1 MSKVYPFSGKSSA
14 ASSLNSVEELLE
26 ELRAGRMV
34 VVMDDEDRENEG
46 DLLMPASLVRP
57 EDINFMARYGR
68 GLICLTLTRE
78 RCRQLRLPLMVSETD
93 KDRRTNFTLSI
104 EAAQGVTT
112 GISAYDRAHTV
123 RTAVHPGARPEDLRQ
138 PGHIFPIM
146 AQPGG
151 VLTRAGHTE
160 AGCDLARLAG
170 FEPAAVIVEIM
181 NDDGTMARRPDLEA
195 FAHTHNLKIGTI
207 AELIRYRLRN
217 ERSVERISEQAVQT
231 EFGEFRLF
239 LYEDHVHRDVHLALT
254 HGAVTDSSVPLVR
267 VHIADTLRDLVGVK
281 GATRAWTL
289 RDALHRIAQEGS
301 GVIVILRA
309 REEPRELVQAM
320 QALAISGGQTIPAGQ
335 SITGLLEPRP
345 PGGVLRTYGVG
356 AQILKDLGVRRMR
369 VLSAP
374 KQLHGISAFDLE
386 IEGYVD
392 EES

>member
-1 MSKVYPFSGKSSA
+1 MSNVFSFAGKSAGAGLHSI
-14 ASSLNSVEELLE
+14 EELLE

-46 DLLMPASLVRP
+46 DLIMPASLVRP

-78 RCRQLRLPLMVSETD
+78 RCRQLRLPLMVSDTD
-93 KDRRTNFTLSI
+93 RDRRTNFTVSI

-123 RTAVHPGARPEDLRQ
+123 RTAVQPDAKPEDLRQ

-195 FAHTHNLKIGTI
+195 FARSHNLKIGTI
-207 AELIRYRLRN
+207 ADLIRYRLRN
-217 ERSVERISEQAVQT
+217 ERSVERISEQPVQT

-239 LYEDHVHRDVHLALT
+239 LYEDHVNRDVHLALA
-254 HGAVTDSSVPLVR
+254 HGPVGQSSVPLVR
-267 VHIADTLRDLVGVK
+267 VHIADTLRDLLGVR
-281 GATRAWTL
+281 GPSRAWTL
-289 RDALHRIAQEGS
+289 RAAMERIAQAGS
-301 GVIVILRA
+301 GVIVILRDN
-309 REEPRELVQAM
+309 ESPRDLVDASR
-320 QALAISGGQTIPAGQ
+320 ALGVMTSSGSGAISSAAEGARSGGA
-335 SITGLLEPRP
+335 
-345 PGGVLRTYGVG
+345 VLRTYGVG

-374 KQLHGISAFDLE
+374 KQMHGISAFDLE
-386 IEGYVD
+386 IESYVGED
-392 EES
+392 S

>member
-1 MSKVYPFSGKSSA
+1 MPRTTFFPGVDMSNVYTLAGKGPSSGSPSTG
-14 ASSLNSVEELLE
+14 LNSVEEILD

-57 EDINFMARYGR
+57 EDITFMARFGR

-93 KDRRTNFTLSI
+93 RERRTNFTLSI

-123 RTAVHPGARPEDLRQ
+123 RTAVAPNASPEDLRQ

-181 NDDGTMARRPDLEA
+181 NDDGSMARRPELEA
-195 FAHTHNLKIGTI
+195 FAALHQLKIGTI
-207 AELIRYRLRN
+207 ADLIRYRLRQ
-217 ERSVERISEQAVQT
+217 ERSVERIAEQSVET
-231 EFGEFRLF
+231 EFGPFKL
-239 LYEDHVHRDVHLALT
+239 LAYEDRVHREVHLALVR
-254 HGAVTDSSVPLVR
+254 GSIEKSSAPLVR
-267 VHIADTLRDLVGVK
+267 VHPIDTLADL
-281 GATRAWTL
+281 
-289 RDALHRIAQEGS
+289 I
-301 GVIVILRA
+301 
-309 REEPRELVQAM
+309 
-320 QALAISGGQTIPAGQ
+320 
-335 SITGLLEPRP
+335 GL
-345 PGGVLRTYGVG
+345 
-356 AQILKDLGVRRMR
+356 
-369 VLSAP
+369 
-374 KQLHGISAFDLE
+374 
-386 IEGYVD
+386 
-392 EES
+392 